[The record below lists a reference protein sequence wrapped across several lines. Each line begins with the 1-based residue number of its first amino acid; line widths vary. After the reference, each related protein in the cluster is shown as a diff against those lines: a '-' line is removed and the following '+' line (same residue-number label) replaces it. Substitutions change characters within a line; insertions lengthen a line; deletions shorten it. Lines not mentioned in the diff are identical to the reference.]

1 MEKQR
6 KGVRL
11 VLLPLPFQGHIN
23 PMLQLANI
31 LYSKGFSIT
40 IIHTTF
46 NPPNPLNYPHFTF
59 CPIQDGITDSSSL
72 DLLHLIILLN
82 IRCVTPFRDMLA
94 KVISDARDNKEIVAC
109 LISDALFYF
118 TQAVSNT
125 FELPRIVLRTSG
137 ASSFVSFVLFPLL
150 IERGY
155 IPIQDSQL
163 EETVTEIPPLKVK
176 DLPLIDTKEP
186 EKYYKELSNLVEA
199 ITAAK
204 FLEIAWGLASS
215 MHPFLWVIRKGM
227 VIDDGKECLDPPF
240 PAGFIDNLE
249 GRGYIVKW
257 APQQEVLAHKAV
269 GAFWTHCG
277 WNSTLESICEG
288 VPMICM
294 PFFTD
299 QKVNARYVSS
309 VWKIGVQFEGEVK
322 REEVVKMIR
331 GLIEGNNKE
340 GSQIRERVLDLKE
353 KARVSWNHGG
363 SSYTYL
369 DALVNFILSFE
380 PKR

>member
-1 MEKQR
+1 MRMEKQR

-137 ASSFVSFVLFPLL
+137 ISSFVPFLLFPLL

-155 IPIQDSQL
+155 IPIQ
-163 EETVTEIPPLKVK
+163 
-176 DLPLIDTKEP
+176 
-186 EKYYKELSNLVEA
+186 
-199 ITAAK
+199 
-204 FLEIAWGLASS
+204 
-215 MHPFLWVIRKGM
+215 
-227 VIDDGKECLDPPF
+227 
-240 PAGFIDNLE
+240 
-249 GRGYIVKW
+249 
-257 APQQEVLAHKAV
+257 
-269 GAFWTHCG
+269 
-277 WNSTLESICEG
+277 
-288 VPMICM
+288 
-294 PFFTD
+294 
-299 QKVNARYVSS
+299 
-309 VWKIGVQFEGEVK
+309 
-322 REEVVKMIR
+322 
-331 GLIEGNNKE
+331 
-340 GSQIRERVLDLKE
+340 
-353 KARVSWNHGG
+353 
-363 SSYTYL
+363 
-369 DALVNFILSFE
+369 
-380 PKR
+380 